1 MGRARSGYA
10 IEAMTIRGS
19 YKFPSRSG
27 ALDGYLD
34 PALRCAR
41 RVERILDSLRAQITE
56 EDDGSRTVRVRRIL
70 SEPRE
75 VFRLEIEI
83 PEQGYQRT
91 TLLDRDA
98 LEELLEFEEV
108 RERVGGL
115 PPTN

>member
-1 MGRARSGYA
+1 MS
-10 IEAMTIRGS
+10 IRGS
-19 YKFPSRSG
+19 YKIASRSG
-27 ALDGYLD
+27 AFDGYLD

-41 RVERILDSLRAQITE
+41 RVERILDSLRAQITAN
-56 EDDGSRTVRVRRIL
+56 DASRTVRVRRIL

-98 LEELLEFEEV
+98 LEELLELEEV
-108 RERVGGL
+108 RERVEGFT
-115 PPTN
+115 PSN

>member
-1 MGRARSGYA
+1 
-10 IEAMTIRGS
+10 MTIRGS
-19 YKFPSRSG
+19 YKIASRSG
-27 ALDGYLD
+27 AFDGYLD

-41 RVERILDSLRAQITE
+41 RVERILDSLRAQITA
-56 EDDGSRTVRVRRIL
+56 DDGSRTVRVRRIL

-98 LEELLEFEEV
+98 LEELLEVEEV

-115 PPTN
+115 PPTH

>member
-1 MGRARSGYA
+1 
-10 IEAMTIRGS
+10 MTIRGS
-19 YKFPSRSG
+19 YKIASRSG
-27 ALDGYLD
+27 AFGGYLD
-34 PALRCAR
+34 PAIRCAR
-41 RVERILDSLRAQITE
+41 RVERILDSLRAQITA
-56 EDDGSRTVRVRRIL
+56 EDGRKTVRIRRIL

-98 LEELLEFEEV
+98 LDELLEFEEV
-108 RERVGGL
+108 RERVRGL

>member
-1 MGRARSGYA
+1 MLSS
-10 IEAMTIRGS
+10 AMTIRGS
-19 YKFPSRSG
+19 YKIASRSG
-27 ALDGYLD
+27 GFDGYLD
-34 PALRCAR
+34 PAVRCAR
-41 RVERILDSLRAQITE
+41 RVERILDSLRAQITA
-56 EDDGSRTVRVRRIL
+56 DDGKKTVRIRRIL

-108 RERVGGL
+108 RERVLACGSHQL
-115 PPTN
+115 A

>member
-41 RVERILDSLRAQITE
+41 RVERILDSLRAQITA
-56 EDDGSRTVRVRRIL
+56 DDGSRTVRVRRIL

-75 VFRLEIEI
+75 LFRLEIEI

-98 LEELLEFEEV
+98 LEELLEVEEV

-115 PPTN
+115 PTTN

>member
-1 MGRARSGYA
+1 MLSN
-10 IEAMTIRGS
+10 EMTIRGS
-19 YKFPSRSG
+19 YKIASRSG
-27 ALDGYLD
+27 AFDGYLD

-41 RVERILDSLRAQITE
+41 RVERILDSLRAQITA
-56 EDDGSRTVRVRRIL
+56 DDRDKTVRIRRIL

-98 LEELLEFEEV
+98 LEELLEAEEV
-108 RERVGGL
+108 RERLRGF
-115 PPTN
+115 PPEN